1 MMGDDVT
8 MPAPRKSERKHV
20 EFVRP
25 GGGYS
30 GLAAVDGNRVLFPG
44 KIASMRGI
52 KTGTVDGVEVRVV
65 SVAPSE
71 LVPTI
76 LVVEFE
82 GGAA

>member
-1 MMGDDVT
+1 MITVKNGTRV
-8 MPAPRKSERKHV
+8 PV

-52 KTGTVDGVEVRVV
+52 KTGTVAGVEVRVV
-65 SVAPSE
+65 SVAPSD

-76 LVVEFE
+76 LVVEFAE
-82 GGAA
+82 